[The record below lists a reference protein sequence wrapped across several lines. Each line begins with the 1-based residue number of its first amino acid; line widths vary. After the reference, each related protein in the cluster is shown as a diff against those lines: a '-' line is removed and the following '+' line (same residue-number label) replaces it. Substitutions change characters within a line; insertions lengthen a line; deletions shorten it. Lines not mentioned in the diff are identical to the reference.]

1 MKNANTF
8 FDGIVSLET
17 TVKLCDEFLDALD
30 NLHHK
35 VPKELE
41 PRLCDFTPRR
51 HRYRTES
58 YKYSLYGGVIG
69 VVCAIILI
77 FLGEKFK
84 FDAMLPALI
93 IVLLGA
99 SSGLVIMGLRRYK
112 ENAMEKRAMIKYK
125 SALDDYYAKH
135 RTESFVASMKSA
147 NIVTFCC
154 EKIREIKAQS
164 ADILGKMYTLG
175 NIPEEARNLQTMC
188 AALVC
193 ASEMPR
199 SKDTKK
205 ILNAMN
211 ESHFEKSQYGYVC
224 TESEKMV
231 TEICKD
237 IKTDEAYDDLKKNI
251 TRITDGCH
259 QSNEEIKAKFSIN

>member
-17 TVKLCDEFLDALD
+17 TVKLCDEFLNALD

-35 VPKELE
+35 VPKEFE
-41 PRLCDFTPRR
+41 PRLCDFTPKG

-58 YKYSLYGGVIG
+58 YKYSLVGGIIG
-69 VVCAIILI
+69 VACAAILL

-84 FDAMLPALI
+84 FDAMLPSLI
-93 IVLLGA
+93 LVLLGA
-99 SSGLVIMGLRRYK
+99 SSGLIVMAYRRQK
-112 ENAMEKRAMIKYK
+112 ENTLEKRAMLKYK

-154 EKIREIKAQS
+154 DKIKETKAQS
-164 ADILGKMYTLG
+164 EDILKKMYVLG
-175 NIPEEARNLQTMC
+175 NIPENARNLKIMC

-193 ASEMPR
+193 ASENPR
-199 SKDTKK
+199 AKDTKK
-205 ILNAMN
+205 ILQAMN
-211 ESHFEKSQYGYVC
+211 EKHYEKSQYEYVC
-224 TESEKMV
+224 TESVKMV
-231 TEICKD
+231 SEICAD
-237 IKTDEAYDDLKKNI
+237 IKTDDAYDELKKNI
-251 TRITDGCH
+251 IRITGGCTA
-259 QSNEEIKAKFSIN
+259 SNEGIKAKFAIN